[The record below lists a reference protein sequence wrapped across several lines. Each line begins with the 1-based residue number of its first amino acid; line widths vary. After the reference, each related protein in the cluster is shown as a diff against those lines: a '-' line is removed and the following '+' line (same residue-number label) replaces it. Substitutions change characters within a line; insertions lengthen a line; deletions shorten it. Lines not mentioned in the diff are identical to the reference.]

1 MGKHILLVQSNPT
14 DGNEAEFNKWYDE
27 IHLGEVLEVQGFSAA
42 QRFKVE
48 GEPATGAPDHRYLA
62 IYEIEAEQPQ
72 NALDALNKAIAGG
85 MNLSGAIDLA
95 NVSAVLYSPLG
106 ERMS

>member
-1 MGKHILLVQSNPT
+1 MGKYILLVQSNAT
-14 DGNEAEFNKWYDE
+14 DGKEAEFNKWYDE
-27 IHLGEVLEVQGFSAA
+27 IHLGEVLEVQGFKAA

-48 GEPATGAPDHRYLA
+48 GEPATGAPAHDYLA
-62 IYEIEAEQPQ
+62 IYEIEAEQGQ
-72 NALDALNKAIAGG
+72 DALDALNKAIGGG
-85 MNLSGAIDLA
+85 MNLSAAIDLA